1 MPAQKSIMSFNEVIL
16 IAYFGLL
23 KQTKTHMLYE
33 SLTFSDMGRLVFK
46 YVLDCPKVYLIKIE
60 IVNDFHLQ
68 QKGYYL

>member
-23 KQTKTHMLYE
+23 NQTRTHMLYE

-46 YVLDCPKVYLIKIE
+46 YVLDCPKVYLIK
-60 IVNDFHLQ
+60 
-68 QKGYYL
+68 